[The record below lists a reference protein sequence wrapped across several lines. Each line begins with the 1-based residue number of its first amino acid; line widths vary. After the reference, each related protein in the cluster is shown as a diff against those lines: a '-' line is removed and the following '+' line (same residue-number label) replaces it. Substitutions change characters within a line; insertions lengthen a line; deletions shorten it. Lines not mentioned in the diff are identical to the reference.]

1 MTETELYAEAMRQ
14 YGYDAQLCKLA
25 EEASELSAEACRA
38 LNHCTLERRLAGEI
52 ADVEILIAQF
62 RQTGM
67 VALIDAR
74 KAEKLQR
81 LADRLGVAYAAEH

>member
-25 EEASELSAEACRA
+25 EEASELSAEVCRT
-38 LNHCTLERRLAGEI
+38 LSHCTLKRRLAGEI

-62 RQTGM
+62 RQTAM
-67 VALIDAR
+67 VTLIDAR

-81 LADRLGVAYAAEH
+81 LADRLGVTYVQR